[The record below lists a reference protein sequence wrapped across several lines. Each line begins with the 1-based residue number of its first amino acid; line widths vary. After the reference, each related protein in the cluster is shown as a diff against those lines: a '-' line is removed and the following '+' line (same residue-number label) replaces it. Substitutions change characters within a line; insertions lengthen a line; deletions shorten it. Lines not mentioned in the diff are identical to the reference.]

1 MAELTRIRIGTDIVM
16 SVGLS
21 DSGIKLS
28 WDSVEIKHVVL
39 YSDVQRV
46 QAGRGKYSVNPD
58 DAEQMTVRYMAGQQC
73 YLGAYRLV
81 VQFVMGAGE
90 GVEGRTYTA
99 DVPCFELV
107 ATTEEVGNVPSSG
120 GDDDVIGLRLD
131 LESID
136 SSLVQELIDA
146 CINAA
151 EDANAAAASAEETD
165 AAVKVNEA
173 ARIKAEDARQTNE
186 TARISNEKGRK
197 AAEGLRVTAENK
209 RVEAESSRSAAEI
222 GRVSAEQARVKAEE
236 SRVSAEQA
244 RVSAESKRQTDTA
257 AAVKNANDAAR
268 RADDIAEELKKG
280 NVLDRLGKV
289 ETGLSGKVDKV
300 EGKGLSTNDYT
311 DEEKGKLAK
320 LQPFSIG
327 AIGQLTGSSS
337 QQDIEAALGCTCDEL
352 AAAILA
358 GRPILVTDGSSYSP
372 VVVAGA
378 TAEMI
383 TMRLK
388 EPTFYGLL
396 GVEIY
401 CMLGKSGGTWAFT
414 TFSLSQML
422 SSENIADN
430 LTTGQYDG
438 NYVLS
443 AYQGKV
449 LKGMVDSLEASVDA
463 SLNDITDILTKINN
477 EQL

>member
-39 YSDVQRV
+39 YSDDQRV
-46 QAGRGKYSVNPD
+46 QAGRGEYSVNPD
-58 DAEQMTVRYMAGQQC
+58 DAEHMTVKYRADQQC

-90 GVEGRTYTA
+90 GMEGRTYTA

-151 EDANAAAASAEETD
+151 EAANTAAEAAEETD
-165 AAVKVNEA
+165 ATVKVNEA
-173 ARIKAEDARQTNE
+173 ARIEAEDTRKSNE
-186 TARISNEKGRK
+186 TSRIRNETERQ

-209 RVEAESSRSAAEI
+209 RTEAESSRGTAEA
-222 GRVSAEQARVKAEE
+222 GRVSAEQARASAEE
-236 SRVSAEQA
+236 
-244 RVSAESKRQTDTA
+244 KRQTDTA
-257 AAVKNANDAAR
+257 AAVKNANDAAQ
-268 RADDIAEELKKG
+268 RANTAAEALEEGRVIERLDTAEGNIEELQ
-280 NVLDRLGKV
+280 GKQT
-289 ETGLSGKVDKV
+289 EY
-300 EGKGLSTNDYT
+300 EGQL
-311 DEEKGKLAK
+311 EK
-320 LQPFSIG
+320 LQPVSIG
-327 AIGQLTGSSS
+327 VIGALSGDSS

-352 AAAILA
+352 ATAILA

-378 TAEMI
+378 TAESI

-388 EPTFYGLL
+388 EPTFTGIL
-396 GVEIY
+396 GVEVY
-401 CMLGKSGGTWAFT
+401 CMLGKSGGTWRFT
-414 TFSLSQML
+414 TFNVSQML

-438 NYVLS
+438 YYVLS

-449 LKGMVDSLEASVDA
+449 LKDMVDSLEASVDA

-477 EQL
+477 EQI